1 VTGIL
6 KQAGR
11 EYAHNINTLQS
22 IFRDAPSNERIS
34 ATLAGIVAAL
44 AVALALIGVY
54 ALLAYNVA
62 RRTREI
68 GVRVALGAGRRVIIT
83 MIVREG
89 LLVTLLG
96 VALGAPA
103 AVAASTVLRSLLFG
117 LSPGNPVVLLLVG
130 AAFIALGAVAGLVPA
145 LRAANVPP
153 AMALRQN

>member
-1 VTGIL
+1 
-6 KQAGR
+6 
-11 EYAHNINTLQS
+11 
-22 IFRDAPSNERIS
+22 
-34 ATLAGIVAAL
+34 
-44 AVALALIGVY
+44 
-54 ALLAYNVA
+54 
-62 RRTREI
+62 
-68 GVRVALGAGRRVIIT
+68 
-83 MIVREG
+83 VREG